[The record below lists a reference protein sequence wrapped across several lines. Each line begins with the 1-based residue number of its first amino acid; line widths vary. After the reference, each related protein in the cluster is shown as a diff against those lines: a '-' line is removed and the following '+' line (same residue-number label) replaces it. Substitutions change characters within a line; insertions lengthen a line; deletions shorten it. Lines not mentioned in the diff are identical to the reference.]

1 MSLIINQIL
10 PFISLLEIDRIIDVL
25 WYFLL
30 LLDAIVYSAVA
41 YIYNIFQIIAQL
53 NFSVISSWTQPLVNR
68 VEALIM
74 VLIMFKLGMSFIQYL
89 IDPDKFNNKSTGGSA
104 LVLNIVICAALLVSY
119 QFIFTVFNELS
130 MLVIGYQDGYEF
142 TALKDIADIEG
153 ENGGDEA
160 GLLGRFIFGDKYE
173 SKDFGKQLS
182 AITLFSFFKDTVD
195 CNNGTFQGGR
205 ADDALT
211 KIYNQSSDSVNFF
224 EITNIADAIYRD
236 KNDSDIEN
244 HGSTEY
250 RFPLLSTAAGLYLA
264 YTLIVLTIEVAIRI
278 FKLIIL
284 QVTAP
289 IAIITTIDGGV
300 KGSKTFQS
308 FYKTYL
314 SVYTSLFIRV
324 AVVYLVSALISM
336 FTQNFDSL
344 NVGTRDSIMGAFVFI
359 ILVVS
364 LFTFAKKIPSF
375 IDKALGTNSSGDGE
389 GAAGFRGLMKSMGAA
404 VGLGVGALGGA
415 AAGIA
420 GGIATG
426 SLGAGVGGAL
436 SGLLGGGYR
445 GATGGYRSNNVADF
459 FKNQKSNVGTTF
471 GNTLKSHE
479 NGGFFRNAAL
489 GIGGATGINAVHN
502 AGVDRQLREEEESY
516 NSALEAENN
525 SWKSTLNAYNEN
537 QANWDTELESEN
549 NTISALQES
558 MARDASGFLG
568 ADGKVIRFGD
578 DEDKFV
584 GSVVEGDQGVI
595 AAQAALSV
603 AQNSNNSTEI
613 EKAQRELINARNKA
627 ENAARTEWKDAE
639 DANGITERKERV
651 KAINKSK
658 SESSK
663 THASA
668 QKLHDEKVSE
678 LNSNHEN
685 RNKDLKGQKWER
697 K

>member
-68 VEALIM
+68 IEALIM

-142 TALKDIADIEG
+142 TVLKDIADIEG

-264 YTLIVLTIEVAIRI
+264 YTLIILTIEVAIRI

-344 NVGTRDSIMGAFVFI
+344 NVGTRDSIMGSFVFI

-375 IDKALGTNSSGDGE
+375 IDKALGTNSSGSGE
-389 GAAGFRGLMKSMGAA
+389 GAAGFKGLMKGMGAA
-404 VGLGVGALGGA
+404 LGLGVGAAGGLALGA
-415 AAGIA
+415 A
-420 GGIATG
+420 TG
-426 SLGAGVGGAL
+426 GVGGAL
-436 SGLLGGGYR
+436 GGMLGGGFR
-445 GATGGYRSNNVADF
+445 GLSGGYRANNVSDF
-459 FKNQKSNVGTTF
+459 FKNQGSGLSSTVSNSLRT
-471 GNTLKSHE
+471 KA
-479 NGGFFRNAAL
+479 NGGMFRDTAL
-489 GIGGATGINAVHN
+489 RFGAATGINSAHN
-502 AGVDRQLREEEESY
+502 ARIDRQIQAEESSHK
-516 NSALEAENN
+516 NAINAENN
-525 SWKSTLNAYNEN
+525 SWNDKVKGYEANQAGWDAEIEREN
-537 QANWDTELESEN
+537 QS
-549 NTISALQES
+549 ISALQES
-558 MARDASGFLG
+558 MAGQTSSFLG
-568 ADGKVIRFGD
+568 ADGQAIRFGS
-578 DEDKFV
+578 DESKFINDV
-584 GSVVEGDQGVI
+584 MEGDKGVI

-603 AQNSNNSTEI
+603 AQNSNNSSEI

-639 DANGITERKERV
+639 DANTITERRARV
-651 KAINKSK
+651 DSINKSK

-663 THASA
+663 AHATA
-668 QKLHDEKVSE
+668 QKQHDEKLSQ
-678 LNSNHEN
+678 LNSSHESA
-685 RNKDLKGQKWER
+685 NKNLSGQKWQS